1 MGLNSRWK
9 RLCMALWLET
19 QKSTD
24 IAEKEYLLLYPC
36 IVHILLHC
44 DTLHSEYGTFK
55 TVVPLGLRYYTECTM
70 VLHVMA
76 LFVHLSLLEQLTF
89 RIWYA

>member
-1 MGLNSRWK
+1 MV
-9 RLCMALWLET
+9 LWLEI
-19 QKSTD
+19 QKYTD
-24 IAEKEYLLLYPC
+24 IAEKESPC
-36 IVHILLHC
+36 IVHILLRC
-44 DTLHSEYGTFK
+44 DTVHSEYGTFK